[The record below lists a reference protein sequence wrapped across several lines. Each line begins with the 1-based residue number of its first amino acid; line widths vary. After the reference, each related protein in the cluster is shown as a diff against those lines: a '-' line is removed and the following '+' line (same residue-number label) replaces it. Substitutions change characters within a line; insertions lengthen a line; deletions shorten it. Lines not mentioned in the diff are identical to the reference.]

1 MKTLG
6 VALTVVVFAV
16 ACGLSPNE
24 LTGTMTGVIVE
35 YVPAEDADGSIIIFH
50 DGETTKIVVSAD
62 TTLEFSSTH
71 IQEHRLTGEPVSVA
85 FQETNGVKEATAIA
99 DS

>member
-6 VALTVVVFAV
+6 VALTFVVLAG
-16 ACGLSPNE
+16 ACGLSSNE
-24 LTGTMTGVIVE
+24 LAGTMTGVIVE
-35 YVPAEDADGSIIIFH
+35 YVPAEDADGSITIFH

-62 TTLEFSSTH
+62 TTLEFPSTH

-85 FQETNGVKEATAIA
+85 FQETNGVKEATAIT
-99 DS
+99 DG